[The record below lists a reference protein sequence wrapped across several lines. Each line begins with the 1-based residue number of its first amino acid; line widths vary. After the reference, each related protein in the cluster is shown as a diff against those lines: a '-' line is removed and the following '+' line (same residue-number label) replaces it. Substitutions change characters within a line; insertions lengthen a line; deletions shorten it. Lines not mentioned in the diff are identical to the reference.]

1 MRTANRAAGAAV
13 RPRDAQR
20 VRAPATLDT
29 VTSNIDRLTNTGLVT
44 WSGWSDLA
52 FADDGDGVNQAIEA
66 LSADP
71 TYLESPSATIDAEDV
86 DGEIAR
92 IADWLNTEE
101 HATGLATV
109 AIYRMLCADEVQSTA
124 VVVQCEDGDLLKI
137 PEVAAILRVDPE
149 TVRRYTKDRDPGE
162 RIETIR
168 VGKVGVRVRCE
179 EVRAYLQRRVDEAR
193 VGGSRSGWSRRRRGH
208 RSWLRQE
215 GSRLR
220 AGSTATPGLTAG
232 MHPPAT
238 PCMQD
243 AAGSQA

>member
-1 MRTANRAAGAAV
+1 MNPGWFAVRTANRAAGAAV

-44 WSGWSDLA
+44 WSGWSDLM
-52 FADDGDGVNQAIEA
+52 FADDSDGVNQAIEA

-193 VGGSRSGWSRRRRGH
+193 VGTLALRVEPTPARAPVVARAGKVRVYAPVRRRH
-208 RSWLRQE
+208 R
-215 GSRLR
+215 
-220 AGSTATPGLTAG
+220 
-232 MHPPAT
+232 
-238 PCMQD
+238 D
-243 AAGSQA
+243 

>member
-1 MRTANRAAGAAV
+1 MNPGWFAVRTANRAAGAAV

-20 VRAPATLDT
+20 VRTPATLDT

-44 WSGWSDLA
+44 W
-52 FADDGDGVNQAIEA
+52 IEA

-101 HATGLATV
+101 HATGLTTV

-193 VGGSRSGWSRRRRGH
+193 VGRRALRVEPTPARAPVLARAGKVRVYAPVRRRH
-208 RSWLRQE
+208 R
-215 GSRLR
+215 
-220 AGSTATPGLTAG
+220 
-232 MHPPAT
+232 
-238 PCMQD
+238 D
-243 AAGSQA
+243 